1 MTMPD
6 PAAEWLEPDGTGGFA
21 SGTVGLVRTRCYHAL
36 LLVAVTPPTGR
47 VVLVNGIEAWL
58 DTENGPVAL
67 TSQRYQPGMV
77 HPDGADRL
85 VSFVAD
91 PWPAWTYHLP
101 GGGRLVHEV
110 FVAVGSGQT
119 SLRWSLTG
127 GGAVTLRV
135 RLLLS
140 GRSYHAQQ
148 HENPAFGFEP
158 VEQGTDQVA
167 WQPYP
172 GLPAISAHGGS
183 YRHDPVWYRR
193 FLYSEEQ
200 ARGLAREEDLASP
213 GVLSFDLG
221 TGDATLA
228 LRADRGPAQP
238 VADLAVQERRRRDAA
253 VPLHRSALRHMA
265 AREDGCTVIAG
276 FPWFSDWG
284 RDTFIALRGIL
295 LATGRHALA
304 CRVLL
309 AWAGLVDGGMLPNRF
324 PDDDGPPEYNSVDA
338 PLWFVIAA
346 GELLATHPASREEAG
361 RLRAAC
367 TAILDGYARGTR
379 FGIRLDGD
387 GLIACGAPGVQLT
400 WMDAKVGDWVVT
412 PRAGKPVEV
421 QALWINALAAAKDWE
436 GGARWA
442 EAEAAARQAV
452 LARFPDPATGG
463 LFDVV
468 DVDGVAGTVDGRVR
482 PNQILAV
489 GGLPHPAVPPGL
501 AAGIVVLVERRLLT
515 PLGLR
520 TLDPGDPGY
529 RGRYEG
535 GLWERDGAYHQGTAW
550 PWLLGPFV
558 EAWLR
563 VRDNAPEARA
573 AARARFL
580 PPLRAHL
587 GEAGLGSVSEIVDGD
602 APHLPRGCPF
612 QAWSIGELIR
622 IEAMLVE

>member
-6 PAAEWLEPDGTGGFA
+6 PAAEWLEPDGAGGFA
-21 SGTVGLVRTRCYHAL
+21 SGTAGLVRTRCYHGL

-58 DTENGPVAL
+58 DTETGPVTL
-67 TSQRYQPGMV
+67 TSQRYQPGV
-77 HPDGADRL
+77 IHPDGADRL
-85 VSFVAD
+85 IAFAAD
-91 PWPAWTYHLP
+91 PWPAWTYDLP
-101 GGGRLVHEV
+101 GGGRLVHDV
-110 FVAVGSGQT
+110 FVAIGSGQT

-127 GGAVTLRV
+127 SGAATLRV

-140 GRSYHAQQ
+140 GRSYHALH
-148 HENPAFGFEP
+148 HENPAFRFDP
-158 VEQGTDQVA
+158 VDQGPEKVA

-172 GLPAISAHGGS
+172 GMPAISAHGGF

-200 ARGLAREEDLASP
+200 ARGLASEEDLASP
-213 GVLSFDLG
+213 GILSFDLAA
-221 TGDATLA
+221 GDATLA
-228 LRADRGPAQP
+228 LRADRGPARP
-238 VADLAVQERRRRDAA
+238 VADLAVQERRRRDAEL
-253 VPLHRSALRHMA
+253 PLHRSALRHMA
-265 AREDGCTVIAG
+265 TRGDGCTVIAG

-304 CRVLL
+304 CVVLL
-309 AWAGLVDGGMLPNRF
+309 AWAELVDGGMLPNRF

-338 PLWFVIAA
+338 PLWFVIAV
-346 GELLATHPASREEAG
+346 GELLAAYPASRENAG

-367 TAILDGYARGTR
+367 VAILDGYARGTR
-379 FGIRLDGD
+379 FGIRLDGN

-436 GGARWA
+436 GGTRWA

-463 LFDVV
+463 LYDVV
-468 DVDGVAGTVDGRVR
+468 DVDGVAGTADGRVR

-489 GGLPHPAVPPGL
+489 GGLPHPVVPPGI
-501 AAGIVVLVERRLLT
+501 AAGVVALVERRLLT

-563 VRDNAPEARA
+563 VRHDAPEARA
-573 AARARFL
+573 EARARFL
-580 PPLRAHL
+580 PSLRAHL

-622 IEAMLVE
+622 IEAMLAE